1 MQQESLRD
9 VFDLVAV
16 RVLCRSGYGIQVVE
30 EVVRHVAD
38 DELVDAARVEV
49 AGAIAGARG
58 AHHLYL
64 QERARREITGSDY
77 ERREG
82 NGAAERERNGR
93 GEDAYVNGGGEGER
107 R

>member
-64 QERARREITGSDY
+64 QERARRE
-77 ERREG
+77 G